1 MPCVDQ
7 AVVSSARAELLNA
20 KEIKGVAMTAI
31 NRQPGRYE
39 IEELLPWYA
48 TGALSGRDAERVAQA
63 LAGDHELAQRY
74 ELVRRELAEATRL
87 NETLGAPSARA
98 MEKLFAAIN
107 AEEARAPRRRRR
119 RTSRTPFLASTRDSA
134 REKPSLTR

>member
-1 MPCVDQ
+1 
-7 AVVSSARAELLNA
+7 
-20 KEIKGVAMTAI
+20 MTAI
-31 NRQPGRYE
+31 DKQPARHE

-48 TGALSGRDAERVAQA
+48 TGTLSRDAERVAQA

-107 AEEARAPRRRRR
+107 AEEARAPRPRRRPIGGTR
-119 RTSRTPFLASTRDSA
+119 FLASPRNSA
-134 REKPSLTR
+134 REKPSLTE